1 MQSQSLDDFL
11 VLCCVVL
18 CWGWKMMSG
27 KCVLCQWTDQRE
39 VAQESCSAVDENPK
53 QIRGACCF
61 VFFRMEEI
69 IAEENVRASP
79 LPKQLSSRGISSIQS
94 VDDSLGSAPHS
105 VEQLITLEEWIRQ
118 RGGENDVKCR
128 RCGAPFLRG
137 EEASICVACG
147 NVPPPKPNPTKFNY
161 KLSIAFLRFLETI
174 HRPIEVCIL
183 FQTLF
188 LRFFFPREDQVN
200 DHSQITGRFTF
211 FWIENRA
218 KFARLI
224 DGSLIASFLLQ

>member
-1 MQSQSLDDFL
+1 M
-11 VLCCVVL
+11 
-18 CWGWKMMSG
+18 
-27 KCVLCQWTDQRE
+27 
-39 VAQESCSAVDENPK
+39 AQESCSAVDENPK

-79 LPKQLSSRGISSIQS
+79 PPKQLSSRGISSIQS
-94 VDDSLGSAPHS
+94 VDDSLGSASHS

-118 RGGENDVKCR
+118 RGGENDVKCG

-147 NVPPPKPNPTKFNY
+147 NEPPPKPNPTKFNY

-211 FWIENRA
+211 F
-218 KFARLI
+218 
-224 DGSLIASFLLQ
+224 